1 MKIGIIG
8 AMEEELAPLRS
19 LLLMSKVEDCNHT
32 ELVTGR
38 IGNIEVALIRCGIGK
53 VNAAVTTTLLI
64 KDFRPD
70 FLINIGVA
78 GGFNPGVD
86 IGDIIVSS
94 ELCHYDADAT
104 IFSYERGQ
112 IPMMPPSFKSDSRL
126 LDLAK
131 KADKQMDTR
140 VHFGQIL
147 SGDSFIHNNHQISD
161 LQFNFP
167 EALAV
172 EMEGAA
178 IAQTGYLFST
188 PFIVIRAISDL
199 VLKPENSNVYKN
211 SLEQAATSS
220 SKMLLEMLD
229 QVQGTHYAEN

>member
-8 AMEEELAPLRS
+8 AMEEELVHLRS
-19 LLLMSKVEDCNHT
+19 LLLMTKTEDCNQT

-38 IGNIEVALIRCGIGK
+38 IGNIKIALVRSGIGK
-53 VNAAVTTTLLI
+53 VNAAVATTLLI
-64 KDFRPD
+64 KNFKPD
-70 FLINIGVA
+70 FLINVGVA
-78 GGFNPGVD
+78 GGFKSGVD

-112 IPMMPPSFKSDSRL
+112 IPMMPPSFKCDSRL
-126 LDLAK
+126 LDMAK
-131 KADKQMDTR
+131 NAGETMNTG

-147 SGDSFIHNNHQISD
+147 SGDSFIHDNHQISD
-161 LQFNFP
+161 LKFNFP
-167 EALAV
+167 DALAV

-178 IAQTGYLFST
+178 IAQTGYIFST

-199 VLKPENSNVYKN
+199 VLEPENSSVYKN
-211 SLEQAATSS
+211 SLEQAATNSS
-220 SKMLLEMLD
+220 TMLLAMLD
-229 QVQGTHYAEN
+229 QIQGSQYAEN

>member
-8 AMEEELAPLRS
+8 AMEEELAHLRS
-19 LLLMSKVEDCNHT
+19 LLLMSKVENYNHT
-32 ELVTGR
+32 ELVTGL
-38 IGNIEVALIRCGIGK
+38 IGNIEIALVCSGIGK
-53 VNAAVTTTLLI
+53 VNAAVATTLLI
-64 KDFRPD
+64 NDFKPD
-70 FLINIGVA
+70 FLINVGVA
-78 GGFNPGVD
+78 GGFKSGVD

-112 IPMMPPSFKSDSRL
+112 IPMMPPSFKCDSRL
-126 LDLAK
+126 LDMAK
-131 KADKQMDTR
+131 NAGKQMHTR
-140 VHFGQIL
+140 VHFGQIV
-147 SGDSFIHNNHQISD
+147 SGDSFIHNNYQISD
-161 LQFNFP
+161 LQCNFP

-199 VLKPENSNVYKN
+199 VLEPENSSVYKN
-211 SLEQAATSS
+211 SLEKAATISS
-220 SKMLLEMLD
+220 EMLFAMLD
-229 QVQGTHYAEN
+229 QIGETYYAEN